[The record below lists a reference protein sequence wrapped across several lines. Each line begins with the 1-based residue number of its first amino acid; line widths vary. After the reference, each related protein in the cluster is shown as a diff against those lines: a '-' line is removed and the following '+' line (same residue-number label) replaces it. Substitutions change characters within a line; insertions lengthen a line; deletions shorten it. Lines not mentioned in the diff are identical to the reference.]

1 VLFDSLYALKEKSLF
16 STSDNGVTEPF
27 KWNWREV
34 SKKAGTIGQN
44 SYDVGEGWMVTACRP
59 GAYFFEGGEPVKISQ
74 EIQSVWDLI
83 NWKAGAT
90 IWVRNDEQLKRIT
103 IGVPIATP
111 NPFMPEFPV
120 NANPTSPNVILMC
133 SYRELNTGAELAHTG
148 PIRSTFSGRLM
159 SPEPARKWSF
169 WNIACPYAD
178 FISRGD
184 NNWTEFFCSGYQN
197 SKIFQLSS
205 SELDDD
211 GQAINSFWV
220 SYGFVKPEMAD
231 AKGLGLFRME
241 LDYLT
246 MLLTGKGNALVQ
258 VYPESVA
265 NPLPFQIGAVPLQAF
280 SEGDVELAVNISGNR
295 FFVRIGSNAIGSA
308 WRCSKVVA
316 ALVKDPWSEVRGSQV
331 GSA

>member
-1 VLFDSLYALKEKSLF
+1 MY

-34 SKKAGTIGQN
+34 SQKAGTIGQN
-44 SYDVGEGWMVTACRP
+44 SFDVGEGWALTGCRP
-59 GAYFFEGGEPVKISQ
+59 GLFFFEGGEPTKISQ

-83 NWKAGAT
+83 NWKAGST
-90 IWVRNDEQLKRIT
+90 MWMRNDEQLKRIT
-103 IGVPIATP
+103 VGVPIPTP

-184 NNWTEFFCSGYQN
+184 NNWPEFFCSGYQD

-205 SELDDD
+205 AELDDN
-211 GQAINSFWV
+211 GAPINSFYV
-220 SYGFVKPEMAD
+220 TYGFCKPEMAD

-241 LDYLT
+241 LGVIT
-246 MLLTGKGNALVQ
+246 MLLTGAGNALVQ
-258 VYPESVA
+258 VYPESVQ
-265 NPLPFQIGAVPLQAF
+265 NPLPYQLGTLPLQAF
-280 SEGDVELAVNISGNR
+280 SQGDSEITALISGNR
-295 FFVRIGSNAIGSA
+295 FFLRVGTNAVGSA
-308 WRCSKVVA
+308 FRCSKIVA
-316 ALVKDPWSEVRGSQV
+316 ALTKDAWSEVRGTAV